1 MSGDAPAARSCGA
14 CGGTFTGRAGRV
26 VDGRPVCKPC
36 GSRLRP
42 KGECAACRGTMP
54 RPRRKTDTG
63 ALCKLCSRRDSHAT
77 CRACRRHRKVA
88 GRDGEGRP
96 LCAGC
101 AAAVPAT
108 HGCPDCQAD
117 VPGGGATPCRACTF
131 KRLIARRVAECAAI
145 VEPAWARALFGAFGA
160 WPDLARDNAVT
171 IRGMDAYAR
180 FFAYV
185 GAACGGP
192 EEVTQAR
199 LLALF
204 GNEGLRRRVVVVRFL
219 SAHLA
224 LAWDQATAERAAE
237 ARRIGAVM
245 AAHADRAWIA
255 DLRAFHAH
263 LAESA
268 VRPRTVR
275 IYLAAAAGLLAASGV
290 DRAAGLRQAH
300 VRRHLRGQRGRRVGL
315 VRLASWLATN
325 GGNRLL
331 LGAKPK
337 PKPCPRR
344 REREVLQTCRML
356 LHALAAAT
364 DPRQGRALVA
374 AAISAVHHVPLS
386 RVLALR
392 RTDVTMTG
400 ERTSLWTGDE
410 GVALD
415 GPIAAGFERFGSTS
429 GPLVFPGR
437 NPVQPLSPTSVARHT
452 RQAATGKGRLS

>member
-1 MSGDAPAARSCGA
+1 MMGKTPTARACGA

-26 VDGRPVCKPC
+26 VNRTPVCKPC

-42 KGECAACRGTMP
+42 TGECAACRGTMP

-63 ALCKLCSRRDSHAT
+63 ALCRRCSQRDSHAT

-101 AAAVPAT
+101 AAAVPAK
-108 HGCPDCQAD
+108 HSCPDCQTD
-117 VPGGGATPCRACTF
+117 VPGSGATPCRACTF
-131 KRLIARRVAECAAI
+131 KRLVARRVAECAAI
-145 VEPAWARALFGAFGA
+145 VEPAWGRALFEAFGA
-160 WPDLARDNAVT
+160 WPGLARDNAVT

-180 FFAYV
+180 FFADL

-192 EEVTQAR
+192 EEVIQAR

-224 LAWDQATAERAAE
+224 LAWDQATADAAVE
-237 ARRIGAVM
+237 ARRIEAAM

-275 IYLAAAAGLLAASGV
+275 MYLAAAAGLLAASGV
-290 DRAAGLRQAH
+290 ERAVGLRQAH
-300 VRRHLRGQRGRRVGL
+300 VRRHLRGRAGRRVGL
-315 VRLASWLATN
+315 VRFASWLAAT

-331 LGAKPK
+331 LGAKRRPS
-337 PKPCPRR
+337 PRR
-344 REREVLQTCRML
+344 RERKVLRTCRAL
-356 LHALAAAT
+356 LRTLARAT

-374 AAISAVHHVPLS
+374 AVISAVHHVPLS

-392 RTDVTMTG
+392 RTDVATTG

-410 GVALD
+410 EVTLG

-429 GPLVFPGR
+429 GALVFPGR

-452 RQAATGKGRLS
+452 RPVTKGKGEPS